1 VPPQADLAG
10 FADAQSRLRNQ
21 FAEEVTFMYPEQ
33 FAWPAGTPIDPET
46 DEPYDPTVEPI
57 TASAASA
64 VVGGGGAGE
73 KGPPPPPRP
82 ARRRRTPRPACS
94 SRPTSC

>member
-64 VVGGGGAGE
+64 VVGGDGAV
-73 KGPPPPPRP
+73 
-82 ARRRRTPRPACS
+82 
-94 SRPTSC
+94 

>member
-64 VVGGGGAGE
+64 VVRCDVAFY
-73 KGPPPPPRP
+73 
-82 ARRRRTPRPACS
+82 S
-94 SRPTSC
+94 S

>member
-64 VVGGGGAGE
+64 VVGGGGG
-73 KGPPPPPRP
+73 G
-82 ARRRRTPRPACS
+82 
-94 SRPTSC
+94 